1 MCSIL
6 RKKPCLESE
15 KCLWTVGKGCKK
27 LSGSKESSPV
37 PVKAPTPKEPS
48 PVPVKAPTPPKK
60 KTKVIKKKKEALKE
74 PLPVP
79 VKAPT
84 PKEPSPVPVKAPTPP
99 KKKTKVIKKKKEALK
114 EPSPV
119 PVKAP
124 TPKEPS
130 PVPVK
135 APTPKEP
142 SPFKIPSPKQTWAP
156 GFYGY
161 KEGDDNFWYAVSY
174 APNNMSK
181 CQSCQ
186 DKILKGELRLS
197 RHQRSPFGDGDQIKN
212 FHAEHAF
219 EEFIKARCTSVPI
232 TWDKLN
238 GTKSISDKDREL
250 IYNEIKEFEKA
261 WDNKCKNKKKK

>member
-1 MCSIL
+1 M
-6 RKKPCLESE
+6 
-15 KCLWTVGKGCKK
+15 
-27 LSGSKESSPV
+27 
-37 PVKAPTPKEPS
+37 KAPTP
-48 PVPVKAPTPPKK
+48 
-60 KTKVIKKKKEALKE
+60 
-74 PLPVP
+74 
-79 VKAPT
+79 

-114 EPSPV
+114 EPSHV

-130 PVPVK
+130 PVKAPTPPKKKTKVIKKKKEALKEPSPIPVK
-135 APTPKEP
+135 APTPPKEPSPVPVKALTPPKEP

-156 GFYGY
+156 GYYGY

-197 RHQRSPFGDGDQIKN
+197 RHQVSPFGDGDQIKN

-219 EEFIKARCTSVPI
+219 EEFIKARCTSAPI
-232 TWDKLN
+232 TWNKLN

-250 IYNEIKEFEKA
+250 IYNEIKEFEKT
-261 WDNKCKNKKKK
+261 WDNKCKNKNKKKEKK